1 MNPDAPGRLQAK
13 QQRTAQKGFERT
25 HRTPRPSER
34 LFLGLLP
41 LLVSACS
48 AAPSQDILGSF
59 FPSWMLCG
67 VIGILAAVLLR
78 QALVFAGIDQ
88 HVVLPL
94 LTYAAV
100 AGAVTMLIWLVWF
113 GH

>member
-1 MNPDAPGRLQAK
+1 MSDVPGRLRA
-13 QQRTAQKGFERT
+13 ERQLSGQSDF
-25 HRTPRPSER
+25 RRARVVRRSPER
-34 LFLGLLP
+34 LILRWLP

-67 VIGILAAVLLR
+67 AIGILASMLLR

-88 HVVLPL
+88 HVFFPL
-94 LTYAAV
+94 LTYVAV
-100 AGAVTMLIWLVWF
+100 GGAVTMLVWLVWF

>member
-1 MNPDAPGRLQAK
+1 MSDAPGGLQAAR
-13 QQRTAQKGFERT
+13 QPADQKGFKRA
-25 HRTPRPSER
+25 RMIRRSPGR
-34 LFLGLLP
+34 FILGSLP
-41 LLVSACS
+41 LLASACS

-88 HVVLPL
+88 HVFLPL
-94 LTYAAV
+94 LTYVAV
-100 AGAVTMLIWLVWF
+100 GGAVTMLVWLGGC